1 MLCTGK
7 SKQKKVEGNGELEK
21 LKFKQS
27 LFLVTFGIVLYLLL
41 QNLNSIIGLLRVL
54 RGIVMPLTYGF
65 VIAYLLNIPY
75 KWYRERLFGHM
86 KKRGGLPSGLTK
98 LLSVLMAYA
107 TVLLFVALLIWI
119 IIPQLFTSITLLIQ
133 NIPYYIDSAEDFI
146 NRVVEDLELQHL
158 YSGKLTG
165 SWASML
171 EFYSQR
177 VQAMMPDMLNRVM
190 DLTSIIFN
198 LLIGIAFSVYLLY
211 SKEKLK
217 VQGKRFLWAF
227 GPRKY
232 NKRLL
237 ELAARGNL
245 IFTRFIAGNL
255 LDSAL
260 VGVLCFLGMTV
271 FKFPYALLVSV
282 IIGVTNLIPIVGP
295 FIGAVP
301 GALIILTVD
310 PLKAVYFLLFILVLQ
325 QIDGNIIKPRL
336 FGNQIGLPSLWVL
349 LAIVVGGGL
358 FGIVGMLIGVPVFAL
373 LYTMLREGIEKQ
385 LKTRKVKLDPVTGV
399 PIEILNMDESSVSKK
414 EVKFDKDGNKT
425 NKDSDGGESGQDSDK
440 PGSDGGESGQDSDET
455 DRMP

>member
-1 MLCTGK
+1 MK
-7 SKQKKVEGNGELEK
+7 SFGSGIEAERSCDLEK

-41 QNLNSIIGLLRVL
+41 QNLNSILGVLRLLRN
-54 RGIVMPLTYGF
+54 ISMPLIYGF

-75 KWYRERLFGHM
+75 KWYRDRLFARM

-98 LLSVLMAYA
+98 LLSVIMAYV
-107 TVLLFVALLIWI
+107 TVLLIVALLIWI

-133 NIPYYIDSAEDFI
+133 NIPYYIDSAEEFI
-146 NRVVEDLELQHL
+146 NKMVEDFELQHF

-171 EFYSQR
+171 EFYSR
-177 VQAMMPDMLNRVM
+177 KVQAMMPDMLNRVM
-190 DLTSIIFN
+190 DLTSILFN

-211 SKEKLK
+211 SKEKLI
-217 VQGKRFLWAF
+217 VQGKRFLWAY

-255 LDSAL
+255 LDAIL
-260 VGVLCFLGMTV
+260 IGILCFLGMTV
-271 FKFPYALLVSV
+271 FNFPYAMLVSV
-282 IIGVTNLIPIVGP
+282 IIGVTNLIPIIGP

-310 PLKAVYFLLFILVLQ
+310 PEKALYFLLFILVLQ

-358 FGIVGMLIGVPVFAL
+358 FGIFGMLIAVPVFAL
-373 LYTMLREGIEKQ
+373 LYTMLREGIEKR
-385 LKTRKVKLDPVTGV
+385 LNKRRVTIDPATGV
-399 PIEILNMDESSVSKK
+399 PIEVINVDEIRVSEK
-414 EVKFDKDGNKT
+414 ESESDN
-425 NKDSDGGESGQDSDK
+425 DSN
-440 PGSDGGESGQDSDET
+440 ET

>member
-1 MLCTGK
+1 M
-7 SKQKKVEGNGELEK
+7 EK

-27 LFLVTFGIVLYLLL
+27 LFLVTFGIALYLLL
-41 QNLNSIIGLLRVL
+41 QNLDSIMGLLRVL
-54 RGIVMPLTYGF
+54 RGIALPLIYGF
-65 VIAYLLNIPY
+65 VIAYLLNIPF
-75 KWYRERLFGHM
+75 KWYRDNLFGRM
-86 KKRGGLPSGLTK
+86 KKRGGLSSGLTK

-107 TVLLFVALLIWI
+107 TVLIIVALLIWI
-119 IIPQLFTSITLLIQ
+119 IIPQLFTSITLLVQ
-133 NIPYYIDSAEDFI
+133 NIPYYIDSAEEFI
-146 NRVVEDLELQHL
+146 NKVVQDFELQHL

-171 EFYSQR
+171 EFYSGK
-177 VQAMMPDMLNRVM
+177 VQAMMPDLLNRFL

-211 SKEKLK
+211 SKDKLII
-217 VQGKRFLWAF
+217 QGKRFLGAF
-227 GPRKY
+227 GPKKHNR
-232 NKRLL
+232 RIL
-237 ELAARGNL
+237 ELAVRGNQ

-255 LDSAL
+255 LDSVI

-271 FKFPYALLVSV
+271 FNFPYAMLVSV

-310 PLKAVYFLLFILVLQ
+310 PVKTLYFLLFILVLQ

-358 FGIVGMLIGVPVFAL
+358 FGIIGMLVGVPVFAL
-373 LYTMLREGIEKQ
+373 LYTMLREGIENQ
-385 LKTRKVKLDPVTGV
+385 LKKRQIKLDPVTGV
-399 PIEILNMDESSVSKK
+399 PEELLNVRESLT
-414 EVKFDKDGNKT
+414 DKSRVTRPDGF
-425 NKDSDGGESGQDSDK
+425 DSDYNDEKIDSKGVESVKDQS
-440 PGSDGGESGQDSDET
+440 ET
-455 DRMP
+455 DGKE

>member
-1 MLCTGK
+1 
-7 SKQKKVEGNGELEK
+7 
-21 LKFKQS
+21 
-27 LFLVTFGIVLYLLL
+27 
-41 QNLNSIIGLLRVL
+41 
-54 RGIVMPLTYGF
+54 
-65 VIAYLLNIPY
+65 
-75 KWYRERLFGHM
+75 M

-98 LLSVLMAYA
+98 LLSVIMAYV
-107 TVLLFVALLIWI
+107 TVLLIVALLIWI

-133 NIPYYIDSAEDFI
+133 NIPYYIDSAEEFI
-146 NRVVEDLELQHL
+146 NKMVEDFELQHL

-171 EFYSQR
+171 EFYSQK

-190 DLTSIIFN
+190 DLTSILFN

-211 SKEKLK
+211 SKEKLI
-217 VQGKRFLWAF
+217 VQGKRFLWAY

-255 LDSAL
+255 LDAIL
-260 VGVLCFLGMTV
+260 IGILCFLGMTV
-271 FKFPYALLVSV
+271 FNFPYAMLVSV
-282 IIGVTNLIPIVGP
+282 IIGVTNLIPIIGP

-310 PLKAVYFLLFILVLQ
+310 PEKALYFLLFILVLQ

-358 FGIVGMLIGVPVFAL
+358 FGIFGMLIGVPVFAL

-385 LKTRKVKLDPVTGV
+385 LNKRRVTIDPATGV
-399 PIEILNMDESSVSKK
+399 PIEVINVDEIRVSEK
-414 EVKFDKDGNKT
+414 ESKSDKD
-425 NKDSDGGESGQDSDK
+425 SS
-440 PGSDGGESGQDSDET
+440 ET